1 MHLQT
6 VRARFPKREP
16 IHPGENLNSKIGE
29 MESKVSTMKAQKDE
43 LDRGIEGLNQA
54 RNGIGTGK
62 KDMQQGKSEMQA
74 AQNEMASGRS
84 ELVSAHKD
92 LQTAYNDLDET
103 ISQIKEVRDTIPGM
117 FDEAEANYLAAID
130 EEADTIQATYQQTL
144 NKGFKDMAVFVAICA
159 IIGCLLLIPYRE
171 KAPKGIIQD
180 NQMKYGFHIAT
191 VG

>member
-1 MHLQT
+1 M
-6 VRARFPKREP
+6 
-16 IHPGENLNSKIGE
+16 
-29 MESKVSTMKAQKDE
+29 STMKAQKDE

-54 RNGIGTGK
+54 RNGVSIGKTG
-62 KDMQQGKSEMQA
+62 MQQGKSKMQT

-103 ISQIKEVRDTIPGM
+103 ISQMKEVRDAIPGM

-130 EEADTIQATYQQTL
+130 EEADTIQTTYQQTL

-171 KAPKGIIQD
+171 KAPKGT
-180 NQMKYGFHIAT
+180 M
-191 VG
+191 

>member
-1 MHLQT
+1 
-6 VRARFPKREP
+6 
-16 IHPGENLNSKIGE
+16 
-29 MESKVSTMKAQKDE
+29 MEGKVSTMKAQKDE

-54 RNGIGTGK
+54 RNGVNIGK
-62 KDMQQGKSEMQA
+62 KGMQQGKSEMQA

-103 ISQIKEVRDTIPGM
+103 ISQMKEVRDTIPGM